1 MSRSVRLA
9 LKTREAFAELTLH
22 EKNAYL
28 QDVARRVMDARG
40 EAFEPLGKDA
50 LSRLRRYYSRRSMAD
65 LKLEDLDPGPLR
77 DALVRLSDAIRLDEV
92 QKVITHELP
101 EPAKPSAPKR
111 PYREPPADDAQ
122 LMFFVP
128 NVHDAPIKDDFNLMD
143 IAPFAL
149 TKTSGERVIRYELKD
164 AVITVEGG
172 AEVGIA
178 TAYDYD
184 IVINMISHLAEATRQ
199 YLIDEQKGRR
209 PNLPPRTYRPAAAE
223 ILKFCR
229 RELGG
234 KQYED
239 LERALDRL
247 QATRIKITNL
257 KADRAARD
265 GINRRETESFPLIG
279 RYKVVTRTS
288 QDRID
293 QVEIDIPDWI
303 YSGVVRPNGKPSIL
317 TLNPDYFLITRPIAK
332 FLYRLA
338 RKAAGEGEALY
349 SMGELHKRSGSR
361 LPPYKF
367 RQAIEDIVS
376 STVDEPFPDYDLSI
390 EKGVKD
396 MLLRMRAR
404 SARGLSNRSADL
416 PA

>member
-1 MSRSVRLA
+1 MATLRLNLKSRDD
-9 LKTREAFAELTLH
+9 FAGLSLH

-28 QDVARRVMDARG
+28 QDVARQVMEARG
-40 EAFEPLGKDA
+40 EPYEPLSKDA
-50 LSRLRRYYSRRSMAD
+50 LSRIRRFYSRRSFAD
-65 LKLEDLDPGPLR
+65 MKLEEVNDDGLR
-77 DALVRLSDAIRLDEV
+77 GVLTRLGEAIRSDEV
-92 QKVITHELP
+92 KKVIDHELP
-101 EPAKPSAPKR
+101 SPKPRERSNL
-111 PYREPPADDAQ
+111 REPPVDDAQ

-128 NVHDAPIKDDFNLMD
+128 SVHDAPIKDDFNLMD

-149 TKTSGERVIRYELKD
+149 SKTTGEGVIRYELKD
-164 AVITVEGG
+164 SIITVEGG
-172 AEVGIA
+172 AEVGLA

-184 IVINMISHLAEATRQ
+184 IVINMISHLAEATRR
-199 YLIDEQKGRR
+199 YHIDEAKGLR
-209 PNLPPRTYRPAAAE
+209 PTLPPRVYRPAAAE

-257 KADRAARD
+257 SANKDKGRSR
-265 GINRRETESFPLIG
+265 RRETESFPLIG

-293 QVEIDIPDWI
+293 QVEIDIPAWV
-303 YSGVVRPNGKPSIL
+303 YEGVVKPDGKPSIL

-338 RKAAGEGEALY
+338 RKAAGQTEARYGL
-349 SMGELHKRSGSR
+349 SELHKRSGSK
-361 LPPYKF
+361 LPRHKF
-367 RQAIEDIVS
+367 KQAIEEIVQAN
-376 STVDEPFPDYDLSI
+376 PPLPDYDLSLI
-390 EKGVKD
+390 QGEREPV
-396 MLLRMRAR
+396 LRMV
-404 SARGLSNRSADL
+404 NRSRAL
-416 PA
+416 PAPADPVPAAVS